1 VKSIDELKSE
11 AQAKRI
17 NVAAV
22 VERFSRSG
30 GPGGQNVNK
39 VATAVS
45 LSYPPMNLV
54 VSCEDHRS
62 QLMNRAGAWQ
72 QLIDKVIAARRKI
85 TADLRAEREKERR
98 RNRPR
103 PRGVK
108 ERILK
113 AKKQRS
119 DLKRQRSVRE

>member
-1 VKSIDELKSE
+1 
-11 AQAKRI
+11 
-17 NVAAV
+17 
-22 VERFSRSG
+22 
-30 GPGGQNVNK
+30 
-39 VATAVS
+39 
-45 LSYPPMNLV
+45 
-54 VSCEDHRS
+54 
-62 QLMNRAGAWQ
+62 MNRAGAWQ